1 MILYFFNEKE
11 EKAHSEGNG
20 GRQPHTKIEN
30 RSYEKPWDELKIL
43 NIGISECKIYDK
55 AKEQRSPECQIY
67 DVAKDHYHH
76 LDFDIISKQ
85 RKFVEA
91 EYDVSM
97 QTASVPMPEI
107 HYSSS
112 NNAMPN
118 FVSKRD
124 EKRRTSSDFPHY
136 PLSDRKAGK
145 ENVAYCDTA
154 IVHTNVLYDLPNQ
167 SEG

>member
-1 MILYFFNEKE
+1 M
-11 EKAHSEGNG
+11 
-20 GRQPHTKIEN
+20 
-30 RSYEKPWDELKIL
+30 KIL
-43 NIGISECKIYDK
+43 NIEISECQIYDK
-55 AKEQRSPECQIY
+55 TKEQSSPECQIY
-67 DVAKDHYHH
+67 DVANDHYHH

-107 HYSSS
+107 QNSSS

-118 FVSKRD
+118 FVSNCD

-136 PLSDRKAGK
+136 PLSYRKVAK
-145 ENVAYCDTA
+145 ENVAYSDTA